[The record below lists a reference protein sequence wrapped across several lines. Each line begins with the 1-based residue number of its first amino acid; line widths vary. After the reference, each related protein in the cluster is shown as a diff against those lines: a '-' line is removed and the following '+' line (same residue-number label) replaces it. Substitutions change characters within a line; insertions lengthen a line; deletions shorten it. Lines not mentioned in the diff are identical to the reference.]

1 MWKTKITTG
10 VLKARWFS
18 YLFFTAS
25 VIKRTVSR
33 YQQTTG
39 CFYVNLNNF
48 TMTGYKITLFFFS
61 ISSTLHLKISNCCF
75 LYTSNGIN
83 SPKCKKCQLNTRLMN
98 TAPTTKTGNTDFTHA
113 KPKISTDVTFL
124 LKWTLSIFFSNA
136 FLNIPLQAHMLGSY
150 NYLVFI
156 KPEKI

>member
-1 MWKTKITTG
+1 
-10 VLKARWFS
+10 
-18 YLFFTAS
+18 
-25 VIKRTVSR
+25 
-33 YQQTTG
+33 
-39 CFYVNLNNF
+39 
-48 TMTGYKITLFFFS
+48 
-61 ISSTLHLKISNCCF
+61 
-75 LYTSNGIN
+75 
-83 SPKCKKCQLNTRLMN
+83 MN